1 MNPSPLVPAN
11 ASRSGFTLIELM
23 ISIAISLLLV
33 AGINAIFRTTAATIG
48 SGQALIQT
56 TRDLRNA
63 FDTFDSDFGGML
75 DSGSQPLLMIYN
87 QNQPGFLD
95 KVDEK
100 YDTNYNAT
108 LAEGQANFQA
118 VSGSRDGISPTSSPP
133 LYGNMPLIADNRNQ
147 RVDIVSFFSSGHFRR
162 QTGLQ
167 VDPGPDTAT
176 YQSLYTSD
184 TAYIWYGHLDQPDN
198 NPLYWQ
204 DPRTFRPPGMTA
216 AGAPRLPGALSPQT
230 SVTNPNGF
238 YGNQKILG
246 RMAILLGSPAQS
258 GANKFI
264 PASNP
269 HQAYLDPGVLPANPT
284 VSQLMQPFSFDTRT
298 TFDGV
303 TQIPNYFIQGSRCD
317 LAGISLS
324 DYSQRVMVASLLN
337 PTTRDPT
344 WYYPLLSRVLPNASP
359 VTQDTFRFAG
369 KPWATRNYAGSVPP
383 APLIPADRRDDMAL
397 SAPIFMKG
405 CSQFIV
411 EFAGDYTTQVD
422 APTAVNHGQITGEAS
437 DGKLDFDSVVLP
449 NNTKQSRIRWYGLP
463 RSYGDT
469 INADVRPIF
478 AFMKDGNVNV
488 SAIAAKVLNPLPFEK
503 LGYASGAAAPDAFPK
518 NRVAEVRSYVCA
530 WNPYDLQFPLTA
542 DPLSAPLVTV
552 PTATGPKPMSEAY
565 PNGLMP
571 WMIRLTIRVDDPNG
585 RLPEGQTIQYIFNLP
600 HK

>member
-184 TAYIWYGHLDQPDN
+184 TAYIWYGHLDLPDN
-198 NPLYWQ
+198 VPGNWQ
-204 DPRTFRPPGMTA
+204 KPGTFLPHGMTS
-216 AGAPRLPGALSPQT
+216 LSGVPQT
-230 SVTNPNGF
+230 SLTNPNGF

-369 KPWATRNYAGSVPP
+369 KPWATRNYAPP
-383 APLIPADRRDDMAL
+383 APPGPLNAADRRDDMAL

-422 APTAVNHGQITGEAS
+422 APAAVNHGQITGEAS

-463 RSYGDT
+463 RSYGDS
-469 INADVRPIF
+469 IPVRVDVRPIV
-478 AFMKDGNVNV
+478 AFMNDPAFSVFSG
-488 SAIAAKVLNPLPFEK
+488 SAPALPFEK
-503 LGYASGAAAPDAFPK
+503 LGYASGPAAPDAFPK

-552 PTATGPKPMSEAY
+552 PTATGPQPMSKAY

>member
-1 MNPSPLVPAN
+1 
-11 ASRSGFTLIELM
+11 
-23 ISIAISLLLV
+23 
-33 AGINAIFRTTAATIG
+33 
-48 SGQALIQT
+48 
-56 TRDLRNA
+56 
-63 FDTFDSDFGGML
+63 
-75 DSGSQPLLMIYN
+75 MIYN
-87 QNQPGFLD
+87 QNGAGFLD

-100 YDTNYNAT
+100 TDAQFDPSN
-108 LAEGQANFQA
+108 EVSANNTA
-118 VSGSRDGISPTSSPP
+118 VFGSRDGISTSSNPPVLP
-133 LYGNMPLIADNRNQ
+133 LYGSMPLIADNRNQ

-176 YQSLYTSD
+176 YQSQYTSD
-184 TAYIWYGHLDQPDN
+184 TAYIWYGHLDLPDN
-198 NPLYWQ
+198 NPANWQ

-216 AGAPRLPGALSPQT
+216 AGAPRLPGALLPQT
-230 SVTNPNGF
+230 SLTNPNGF

-369 KPWATRNYAGSVPP
+369 KPWATRNYAPP
-383 APLIPADRRDDMAL
+383 APPGPLNAADRRDDMAL

-422 APTAVNHGQITGEAS
+422 APAAVNHGQITGEAS

-463 RSYGDT
+463 RSYGDS
-469 INADVRPIF
+469 IPVRVDVRPIV
-478 AFMKDGNVNV
+478 AFMNDPAFSVFSG
-488 SAIAAKVLNPLPFEK
+488 SAPALPFEK

-518 NRVAEVRSYVCA
+518 KRVAEVRSYVCA

-552 PTATGPKPMSEAY
+552 PTATGPQPMSKAY